1 MTESLKIPD
10 ELTRKTS
17 VENLKKVGRQLD
29 IIGLEMDE
37 LLATIEAELR
47 CQRRER
53 LKRKYQ
59 H

>member
-1 MTESLKIPD
+1 MTESFKIPD
-10 ELTRKTS
+10 ELTRKNS

-29 IIGLEMDE
+29 ILGLEMDE

-53 LKRKYQ
+53 LERKCQ

>member
-17 VENLKKVGRQLD
+17 VENLKKVSRQLD
-29 IIGLEMDE
+29 ILGLEMDE
-37 LLATIEAELR
+37 LLATIETELR
-47 CQRRER
+47 HQRRER
-53 LKRKYQ
+53 LKKKYQ